1 MLLKYEKD
9 WAAVGSDLTDLET
22 PLVKIKICTT
32 KDDDA
37 YIETMIVTTPYV
49 AMRARR
55 PRSV

>member
-9 WAAVGSDLTDLET
+9 WAAVGSDLTDLQT
-22 PLVKIKICTT
+22 LLVKIKICTT

-49 AMRARR
+49 AMSARR
-55 PRSV
+55 PPSV